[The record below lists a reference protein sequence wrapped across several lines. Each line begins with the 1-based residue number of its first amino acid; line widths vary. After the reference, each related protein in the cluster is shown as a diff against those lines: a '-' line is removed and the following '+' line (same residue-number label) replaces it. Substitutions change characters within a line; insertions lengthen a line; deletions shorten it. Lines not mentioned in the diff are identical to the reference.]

1 MGQSSTSVIS
11 ALFSTQRAHS
21 YQIATGAGDDTIR
34 IWDMRSLKALYTI
47 PAHKSNVSDVR
58 FFRAFQLPVDRNVD
72 APMDGT
78 DDAARGERYK
88 SGLYLA
94 SAGYDGLVKIW
105 SADDWQLQRT
115 LPTDAGK
122 VMSVDISSDAK
133 YIASGSYN
141 RSYQLFAPAEMSM

>member
-1 MGQSSTSVIS
+1 MLLRRVRSVLT
-11 ALFSTQRAHS
+11 AWCS

-47 PAHKSNVSDVR
+47 PAHRSNVSDVR
-58 FFRAFQLPVDRNVD
+58 FFRASELPVGTGAQGDSNDANV
-72 APMDGT
+72 
-78 DDAARGERYK
+78 GERYK

-105 SADDWQLQRT
+105 SADDWLLQRS

-122 VMSVDISSDAK
+122 VMSVDISCDAK

-141 RSYQLFAPAEMSM
+141 RSYQLFAPGEDTV

>member
-1 MGQSSTSVIS
+1 
-11 ALFSTQRAHS
+11 
-21 YQIATGAGDDTIR
+21 
-34 IWDMRSLKALYTI
+34 MRSLKALYTI

-58 FFRAFQLPVDRNVD
+58 FFRPHQLPLDTNVD
-72 APMDGT
+72 VSVDGI
-78 DDAARGERYK
+78 DDATRGERYK

-141 RSYQLFAPAEMSM
+141 RSYQLFAPVDVAL

>member
-1 MGQSSTSVIS
+1 MGELSS
-11 ALFSTQRAHS
+11 ALANLLSVTTTSHS

-58 FFRAFQLPVDRNVD
+58 FFRASELPVTAGMEVD
-72 APMDGT
+72 VDGAHDT
-78 DDAARGERYK
+78 ASGERYK

-105 SADDWQLQRT
+105 SADDWQLQRS

-122 VMSVDISSDAK
+122 VMSVDISGDAK
-133 YIASGSYN
+133 FIASGSYN
-141 RSYQLFAPAEMSM
+141 RSYQLFAPGEVTA